1 MSGVGVGS
9 EEMRSALVDTSQLT
23 TLRLML
29 NDLKTRVGY
38 IILFISFFYKILIY

>member
-9 EEMRSALVDTSQLT
+9 EEMRSALVDTGQLT

-38 IILFISFFYKILIY
+38 IILFISVSIKY